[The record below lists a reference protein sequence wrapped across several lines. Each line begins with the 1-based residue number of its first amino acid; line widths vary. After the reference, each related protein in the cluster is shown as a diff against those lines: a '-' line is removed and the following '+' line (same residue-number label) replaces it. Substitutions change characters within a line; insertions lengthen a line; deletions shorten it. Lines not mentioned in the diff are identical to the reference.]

1 MCKTHNYKSMIYF
14 SSFFKKMLFIQ
25 KITLIPENWITA
37 DVELGSNTHGREMTN
52 YCIINMNKT
61 STSRLPEIQLLD

>member
-1 MCKTHNYKSMIYF
+1 
-14 SSFFKKMLFIQ
+14 MLFIQ

-37 DVELGSNTHGREMTN
+37 DVGELGSNTHGREMTN

-61 STSRLPEIQLLD
+61 KKLQLPIFLRFNY